1 VRENDQGLQLF
12 HRLRQV
18 SVEFELS
25 RAEFA
30 RQHGLH
36 PTDLR
41 ALIQLLDA
49 GRAGRPATPG
59 WLGDQLGLNSAGTT
73 TLIDRLE
80 RLGVV
85 RRIRDTADRRK
96 VHLEVT
102 PQAVDLGWA
111 FFGPL
116 ISDVVAGMRA
126 FPDDELAVV
135 GRFLDTVIAVAAAQR
150 GGPPWPPGPA

>member
-1 VRENDQGLQLF
+1 VPDTEPGLPLFHQVREL
-12 HRLRQV
+12 

-25 RAEFA
+25 RGAFA
-30 RQHGLH
+30 RLHGLH

-49 GRAGRPATPG
+49 GRAGHRATPG

-80 RLGVV
+80 RLGHVQRV
-85 RRIRDTADRRK
+85 RDTRDRRK
-96 VHLEVT
+96 IFLAVT
-102 PQAVDLGWA
+102 PAAVELGWS

-116 ISDVVAGMRA
+116 IDASVAGMAA
-126 FPDDELAVV
+126 FTPAE
-135 GRFLDTVIAVAAAQR
+135 LDTVRRFLAAMISIAAAQR
-150 GGPPWPPGPA
+150 AGLPASPAR